1 MKGSMLRLSAAAL
14 AGVLFA
20 AATAQAD
27 MMTKV
32 GPGEG
37 EVDIVAWP
45 GYIERGANDKNY
57 DWVTD
62 FEKQTGCKV
71 NAKTAGTSDEMVSL
85 MNGGGFDLV
94 TASGDATR
102 AAHRRQDGAGGQYRP
117 DPELEDP
124 RPAAAERRL
133 AYGGRPSLRRALSVG
148 AERADVQHQGLQG
161 SAEELERRLRGD
173 DACPTA
179 SRTRAGSRPITGRS
193 TSPMRPSI

>member
-20 AATAQAD
+20 AAAAQAD
-27 MMTKV
+27 MMSKI

-57 DWVTD
+57 DWVTE

-94 TASGDATR
+94 TASGDATLR
-102 AAHRRQDGAGGQYRP
+102 LVAGGTVQEVNTSLIP
-117 DPELEDP
+117 SFGTVDP
-124 RPAAAERRL
+124 RLQNAPWHTVAGTH
-133 AYGGRPSLRRALSVG
+133 YGVPYQWGPNVLMYNAKVFPNAPQSW
-148 AERADVQHQGLQG
+148 DVVF
-161 SAEELERRLRGD
+161 
-173 DACPTA
+173 
-179 SRTRAGSRPITGRS
+179 
-193 TSPMRPSI
+193 